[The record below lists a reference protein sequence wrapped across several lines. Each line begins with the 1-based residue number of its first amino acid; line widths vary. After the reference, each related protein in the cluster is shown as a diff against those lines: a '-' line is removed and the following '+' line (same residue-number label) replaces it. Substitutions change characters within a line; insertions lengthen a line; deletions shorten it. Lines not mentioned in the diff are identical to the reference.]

1 MSKEPPGG
9 KPNYGSAIRMAQI
22 THWLHRHPFGL
33 LLSELRQRLGISDRT
48 LARYV
53 NTLRDTFFDEQ
64 GDPAVEVVKS
74 GGQGRLRFTRKRVQM
89 EGTAYE
95 LMSLYMALDLM
106 AFLDGTFFHEG
117 AQEVLDRLQKNL
129 LRDHGNEAALIL
141 KDFHKKFFHWT
152 EAPKDY
158 SAHNEILTSLVR
170 SLVLQKYLEMEYQSP
185 GKEAKRHVV
194 APLSLLMYKRAL
206 YLVGRKKRDSSSSEP
221 ERELTFAVER
231 IRSVQLLTD
240 SFFYPQDYQPEHR
253 FRNSFGLVRE
263 TSPEPVRLWFHPRVA
278 QNVSS
283 RRWHPSQETTHLES
297 GGVELAFMLEI
308 GVELLGWIMSYGPFV
323 KVLEPEGLRKQVA
336 ERLREA
342 LSYYETTE
350 Q

>member
-1 MSKEPPGG
+1 MSKKPPSG

-22 THWLHRHPFGL
+22 THWLHQHPFGL
-33 LLSELRQRLGISDRT
+33 LLTELRQRLGISDRT

-53 NTLRDTFFDEQ
+53 QTLRDTFFDEH
-64 GDPAVEVVKS
+64 GAPAVEVARS
-74 GGQGRLRFTRKRVQM
+74 GGQGRLRFTRKRVNM

-117 AQEVLDRLQKNL
+117 TQDVLDRLQKNL
-129 LRDHGNEAALIL
+129 LRDHGNETALIL

-170 SLVLQKYLEMEYQSP
+170 ALVLQKYVEMEYQSP
-185 GKEAKRHVV
+185 GKAAKIHLI

-206 YLVGRKKRDSSSSEP
+206 YVVGRKKRESTKPER

-231 IRSVQLLTD
+231 IHSVKLLTD
-240 SFFYPQDYQPEHR
+240 SFFYPQDYKPEHR
-253 FRNSFGLVRE
+253 FRNSFGLVHE
-263 TSPEPVRLWFHPRVA
+263 TSPEPVCLWFHPRVA

-283 RRWHPSQETTHLES
+283 RRWHPSQKTTQLES

-323 KVLEPEGLRKQVA
+323 RVLQPSSLREQVA
-336 ERLREA
+336 GQLREA
-342 LSYYETTE
+342 LHHYESTA
-350 Q
+350 